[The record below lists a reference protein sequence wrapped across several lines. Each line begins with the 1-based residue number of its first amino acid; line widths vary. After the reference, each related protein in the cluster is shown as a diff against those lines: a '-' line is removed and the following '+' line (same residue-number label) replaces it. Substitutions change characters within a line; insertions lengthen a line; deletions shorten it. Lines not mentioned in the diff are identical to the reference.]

1 MLFTPRQKTKKYLAL
16 LAFGL
21 AMTSC
26 SGSGDST
33 DSSKADSPSASSDEA
48 ENSDNSEESGENNGE
63 TDDANDSPAG
73 PDEAEVA
80 DEPALPMANGVE
92 MVQLTDKSGGGPRP
106 MLVWEPVAESASYTV
121 VVYDA
126 DGAPWWS
133 WAGTDTEVVI
143 GGVETDTEIGG
154 PRAVQGARWSVM
166 ALDAEGNLVGAS
178 PKRSIQ
184 P

>member
-1 MLFTPRQKTKKYLAL
+1 MLSTPRQKTKKYLAL
-16 LAFGL
+16 LAFAL

-26 SGSGDST
+26 SGST
-33 DSSKADSPSASSDEA
+33 DSAETAVADDPSASSDEA
-48 ENSDNSEESGENNGE
+48 ENSDSSDESSEDGG
-63 TDDANDSPAG
+63 ADSAS
-73 PDEAEVA
+73 DSA
-80 DEPALPMANGVE
+80 DEPEIADEPVLPMANGVE
-92 MVQLTDKSGGGPRP
+92 IVQLTDKSGGGPRP
-106 MLVWEPVAESASYTV
+106 ILAWEPVTEADSYTV

-133 WAGTDTEVVI
+133 WAGTNTEVVI

-154 PRAVQGARWSVM
+154 PRAVEGARWSVM
-166 ALDAEGNLVGAS
+166 AFDTEGNLVGAS

>member
-1 MLFTPRQKTKKYLAL
+1 MLCMQRQKTKKFLAL
-16 LAFGL
+16 LAFAL

-26 SGSGDST
+26 SGSSDSAGPVE
-33 DSSKADSPSASSDEA
+33 ADTPASSNDGT
-48 ENSDNSEESGENNGE
+48 ENSDSSEEAGEDPDDVDA
-63 TDDANDSPAG
+63 TDVV
-73 PDEAEVA
+73 EVA

-106 MLVWEPVAESASYTV
+106 MLAWEPVAEAASYTV

-154 PRAVQGARWSVM
+154 PRAVEGARWTVM
-166 ALDAEGNLVGAS
+166 AFDTEGNLVGAS